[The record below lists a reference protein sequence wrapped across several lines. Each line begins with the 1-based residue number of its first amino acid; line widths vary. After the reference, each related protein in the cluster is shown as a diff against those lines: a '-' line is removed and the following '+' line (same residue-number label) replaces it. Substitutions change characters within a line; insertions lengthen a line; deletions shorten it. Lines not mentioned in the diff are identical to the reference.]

1 MVRKIVL
8 VESTLAAQYGVHFW
22 YKFCGGGEINN
33 TIRRVILDAVGG
45 HLGTIG
51 RTTNML
57 SQD

>member
-8 VESTLAAQYGVHFW
+8 VKNALAAQCHVHFW

-33 TIRRVILDAVGG
+33 TIICVILDAMGG

-51 RTTNML
+51 RKHML